1 MNWLDAIFAILLIV
15 GALRGLLTGRFLPL
29 LIVFAVWVTSIA
41 LAVNFQD
48 QLGRVIGDFSWAP
61 LLAFFIIWGIVQI
74 ILYASQIPV
83 LIQGYVSWRPQKWL
97 DSLGGML
104 ISTCISAIIY
114 GIIWLVLWEIA
125 LQVSQDNAFYDLVE
139 GSALRPKLTAFVDWF
154 APPTGIVLGSII
166 GAALVSLAAVE
177 RIRGKENQESE

>member
-1 MNWLDAIFAILLIV
+1 MNWLDAIFVILLIV

-83 LIQGYVSWRPQKWL
+83 LIQSYVSWRPQKWL

-104 ISTCISAIIY
+104 ISACISAIIY
-114 GIIWLVLWEIA
+114 GT

>member
-1 MNWLDAIFAILLIV
+1 MNWLDAIFAILLVV

-29 LIVFAVWVTSIA
+29 LIVFAIWVTSIA

-83 LIQGYVSWRPQKWL
+83 LIQGYV
-97 DSLGGML
+97 
-104 ISTCISAIIY
+104 T
-114 GIIWLVLWEIA
+114 

-154 APPTGIVLGSII
+154 APPAGIVLGSII

-177 RIRGKENQESE
+177 RIRGKESQESK